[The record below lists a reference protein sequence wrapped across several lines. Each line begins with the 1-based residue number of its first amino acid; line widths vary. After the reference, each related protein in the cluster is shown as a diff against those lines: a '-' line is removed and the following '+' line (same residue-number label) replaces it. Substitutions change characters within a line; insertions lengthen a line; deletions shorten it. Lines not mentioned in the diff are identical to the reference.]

1 MTRKENAFAK
11 NKLKRSV
18 FVLIVIFIFIV
29 SITSSNT
36 VVQKKVPSSDEMKV
50 CSSTLESIY
59 KKLDSEEI
67 RFLSDDN
74 SQALSASVPNKF
86 GKVTVSGNPDGD
98 LIILYDYKK
107 PIMYGELFA
116 RTFAGTLAG
125 IVSFY
130 AIYKIGHK
138 AIAFIKEKRIK
149 KT

>member
-1 MTRKENAFAK
+1 MSRKNAFAK

-29 SITSSNT
+29 SITSSNIA
-36 VVQKKVPSSDEMKV
+36 VQKKVATSEELKA
-50 CSSTLESIY
+50 CSSTLESVY

-98 LIILYDYKK
+98 LIILYDYEE

-116 RTFAGTLAG
+116 RTFSGTLAG

-130 AIYKIGHK
+130 VIYKIGHK